1 MLDEARDDADDRSLP
16 PAAVLGSVLL
26 HAVAGLLL
34 LRAAPGLA
42 TPPPPDTYRVKLVA
56 PAAEDAPVREDPRP
70 AEEAEEEHR
79 PPPPEPTER
88 PKPDTETPKVEQE
101 EEPRREPEREPAR
114 APEEGEDPV
123 NVQLEGANFPFPDY
137 LESIIEQVN
146 RYWRPPTG
154 VQHLRAE
161 LSFVIHEDG
170 SVSDIEWI
178 RRSGNTAFDLEA
190 RGAVEAA
197 GRRRAFGPLPEDYP
211 RDRLRVSFFFDPTVY

>member
-1 MLDEARDDADDRSLP
+1 MIGDLREGPDDRRLP

-26 HAVAGLLL
+26 HAVVGLLL

-56 PAAEDAPVREDPRP
+56 AAAEEAPVRQDPRP
-70 AEEAEEEHR
+70 AEAAEEEHR

-88 PKPDTETPKVEQE
+88 PKPDTETPKVEKE
-101 EEPRREPEREPAR
+101 EEPRRKPDREPAR
-114 APEEGEDPV
+114 APEEGEEPV

-137 LESIIEQVN
+137 LKTIITQVN

-154 VQHLRAE
+154 VEHLRAE
-161 LSFVIHEDG
+161 LSFIILEDG

-197 GRRRAFGPLPEDYP
+197 GRRNAFGPLPDDYP

>member
-1 MLDEARDDADDRSLP
+1 MLGEPPRDPDDRSLP

-26 HAVAGLLL
+26 HTVAGLLL
-34 LRAAPGLA
+34 LRTAPGLA

-56 PAAEDAPVREDPRP
+56 AAAEEAPVRQDPRP
-70 AEEAEEEHR
+70 AEAAEEEHR

-88 PKPDTETPKVEQE
+88 PKPETETPKVEKE
-101 EEPRREPEREPAR
+101 EEPRREPDREPAR
-114 APEEGEDPV
+114 TAEEGEDPV

-137 LESIIEQVN
+137 LETIIRQVN

-161 LSFVIHEDG
+161 LSFVVHEDG
-170 SVSDIEWI
+170 SVSDIEWV

-197 GRRRAFGPLPEDYP
+197 GRRKAFGPLPEEYP
-211 RDRLRVSFFFDPTVY
+211 RDRLRVSFFFDPTVF